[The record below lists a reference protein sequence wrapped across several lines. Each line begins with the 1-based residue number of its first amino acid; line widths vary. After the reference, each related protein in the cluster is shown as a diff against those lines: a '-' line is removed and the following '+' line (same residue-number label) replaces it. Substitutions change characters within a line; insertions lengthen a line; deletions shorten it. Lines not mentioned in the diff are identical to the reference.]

1 MSEKLFQNY
10 TRGPAQS
17 GVDGR
22 ETSPFT
28 GPLKPQLR
36 PEMQPAQP
44 MNVEHAPNAGSK
56 D

>member
-10 TRGPAQS
+10 TRGPAQG
-17 GVDGR
+17 GVDAR
-22 ETSPFT
+22 EVSPLT
-28 GPLKPQLR
+28 GPLKPQPSR

-44 MNVEHAPNAGSK
+44 MHIEHAPSK